1 MDILENNLR
10 TLHGK
15 LIDNLG
21 YRFLISRNRIGTE
34 NNSIIRFDHYFLMD
48 VCSHT
53 GKSCHGFTLTSC
65 CDQHYLFIRV
75 ILNLIDLNQS
85 LIRNAKVSKLCCSCD
100 NIYHTAALY
109 CNLASE
115 TISCV
120 NDLLYAVY
128 IGCKSCNNDSCVLMV
143 SKNIIKGLSY
153 GTLRHG
159 KARTLC
165 IGGVTHQCQYTLL
178 TNLTKTL

>member
-1 MDILENNLR
+1 MSGNMDILENNLR

-34 NNSIIRFDHYFLMD
+34 NNRIIRFDHYFLMD

-53 GKSCHGFTLTSC
+53 GKSCHGFTLASC

-100 NIYHTAALY
+100 NIYHTASLY
-109 CNLASE
+109 SYLPAK
-115 TISCV
+115 TICSID
-120 NDLLYAVY
+120 DLLHTV
-128 IGCKSCNNDSCVLMV
+128 
-143 SKNIIKGLSY
+143 NI
-153 GTLRHG
+153 
-159 KARTLC
+159 
-165 IGGVTHQCQYTLL
+165 
-178 TNLTKTL
+178 